1 MSKHILGIL
10 CSGRGS
16 NMQSILAAIDRGQIK
31 AEVGIVLTDKP
42 QARALEYAK
51 SVGIKS
57 VCVNRKECQTQQ
69 EFEEKLRG
77 LPMSNPNARNFARK
91 FRANAVKCEIDK
103 QGRLT
108 VPQPLRDFAKIDK
121 ELTTIGNGDKIEVWS
136 RDIWESDEGA
146 GMLENIDIAEGME
159 QYGI

>member
-1 MSKHILGIL
+1 MFMGSYENSIDAKARMIVPSKFREELGLECVMTRGFDTCLDIYPMSAWK
-10 CSGRGS
+10 
-16 NMQSILAAIDRGQIK
+16 
-31 AEVGIVLTDKP
+31 
-42 QARALEYAK
+42 
-51 SVGIKS
+51 
-57 VCVNRKECQTQQ
+57 

-136 RDIWESDEGA
+136 RDIWESDEGE

>member
-1 MSKHILGIL
+1 MFMGSYENSIDAKARMIVPSKFREELGLECVMTRGFDTCLDIYPMSAWK
-10 CSGRGS
+10 
-16 NMQSILAAIDRGQIK
+16 
-31 AEVGIVLTDKP
+31 
-42 QARALEYAK
+42 
-51 SVGIKS
+51 
-57 VCVNRKECQTQQ
+57 

-121 ELTTIGNGDKIEVWS
+121 DLTTIGNGEKIEVWS
-136 RDIWESDEGA
+136 RDVWESDEGA
-146 GMLENIDIAEGME
+146 GMLEGIDIAEGME

>member
-1 MSKHILGIL
+1 MFMGSYENSIDAKARMIVPSKFREELGLECVMTRGFDTCLDIYPMSAWK
-10 CSGRGS
+10 
-16 NMQSILAAIDRGQIK
+16 
-31 AEVGIVLTDKP
+31 
-42 QARALEYAK
+42 
-51 SVGIKS
+51 
-57 VCVNRKECQTQQ
+57 

-121 ELTTIGNGDKIEVWS
+121 KLTTIGNGDKIEVWS

>member
-1 MSKHILGIL
+1 MFMGSYENSIDAKARMIVPSKFREEL
-10 CSGRGS
+10 
-16 NMQSILAAIDRGQIK
+16 
-31 AEVGIVLTDKP
+31 
-42 QARALEYAK
+42 ALE
-51 SVGIKS
+51 
-57 VCVNRKECQTQQ
+57 CVMTRGFDTCLDIYPMSAWK

>member
-1 MSKHILGIL
+1 MFMGSYENSIDAKARMIVPSKFREELGLECVMTRGFDTCLDIYPMSAWK
-10 CSGRGS
+10 
-16 NMQSILAAIDRGQIK
+16 
-31 AEVGIVLTDKP
+31 
-42 QARALEYAK
+42 
-51 SVGIKS
+51 
-57 VCVNRKECQTQQ
+57 

-159 QYGI
+159 QYVI

>member
-1 MSKHILGIL
+1 
-10 CSGRGS
+10 
-16 NMQSILAAIDRGQIK
+16 
-31 AEVGIVLTDKP
+31 
-42 QARALEYAK
+42 
-51 SVGIKS
+51 
-57 VCVNRKECQTQQ
+57 
-69 EFEEKLRG
+69 
-77 LPMSNPNARNFARK
+77 MSNPNARNFARK

>member
-1 MSKHILGIL
+1 MFMGSYENSIDAKARMIVPSKFREELGLECVMTRGFDTCLDIYPMSAWK
-10 CSGRGS
+10 
-16 NMQSILAAIDRGQIK
+16 
-31 AEVGIVLTDKP
+31 
-42 QARALEYAK
+42 
-51 SVGIKS
+51 
-57 VCVNRKECQTQQ
+57 

-91 FRANAVKCEIDK
+91 FRANAVKCE
-103 QGRLT
+103 
-108 VPQPLRDFAKIDK
+108 IDK